1 MVMDGILADREI
13 RSNQIKNLSK
23 ISDVACIKANVPGNV
38 KNTPCSKV
46 LVSYFT
52 ALLKNQGLTLEK
64 TLSGLDGDCS
74 IFLIKNGKTLKNK
87 FVTLEE
93 KHPLGRFI
101 DIDVT
106 LKNSSASLLR
116 KKLRKCY
123 ICNNPAFYCGKIKAH
138 TLFELLTHMESKTE
152 EYLTSI
158 LSKTVEESMLKELNQ
173 NYKFGLVCKN
183 TNGSHLDLNYKVMK
197 RAVKAI
203 KTPLAQCFFIGLNSN
218 SCDNMLKLLRP
229 IGLYCEEIMYGAT
242 GGANA
247 YKGFIFIGG
256 AILASVGYLIN
267 NSLPLSRLNDVVKSV
282 CYGIDDDNNNQTFG
296 YKAYHEK
303 GFGGIRK
310 LCLSDFQLVVNF
322 SKKIDKQPL
331 LKTLTEIVGAIDDSV
346 LLKRSLTFQRYL
358 YFKNLISN
366 VDTTNKK
373 QLKKINQQCLKNN
386 VSIGGSADVLISSIL
401 LNKLVKLFN
410 LGDL

>member
-1 MVMDGILADREI
+1 MVTDGILADREI
-13 RSNQIKNLSK
+13 RSNEIKNLSK
-23 ISDVACIKANVPGNV
+23 RSDVACVKANVPGSI

-64 TLSGLDGDCS
+64 TLSGLDGDSS
-74 IFLIKNGKTLKNK
+74 IFLIENGKSLKNK
-87 FVTLEE
+87 FVRLEE

-106 LKNSSASLLR
+106 LKNSSASLSR

-123 ICNNPAFYCGKIKAH
+123 VCNKPAFYCGKIKAH
-138 TLFELLTHMESKTE
+138 TLSELLTHMENKTE

-158 LSKTVEESMLKELNQ
+158 LSKTVEKSMLKELNQ
-173 NYKFGLVCKN
+173 NHKFGLVCKN
-183 TNGSHLDLNYKVMK
+183 TNGSHTDLNYKVMK
-197 RAVKAI
+197 RAIKAI

-242 GGANA
+242 DGANA

-267 NSLPLSRLNDVVKSV
+267 KSLPLSRLNDVVKSV
-282 CYGIDDDNNNQTFG
+282 CYGIDDDKNNQTFG

-322 SKKIDKQPL
+322 SKIIDKQPL
-331 LKTLTEIVGAIDDSV
+331 IKTLTEIVGVIDDSV

-358 YFKNLISN
+358 YYKNLISN

-373 QLKKINQQCLKNN
+373 QLKKVNQQCLKNN

-401 LNKLVKLFN
+401 LSKLVKLFN